1 MNVNKLIVS
10 PISKGFQ
17 TTQITNPDNHIVR
30 QELLKVTKKIF
41 GQPLTLPRKIAEKQ
55 AKEKAIPS
63 FINRACYVGSSV
75 NPSAKE
81 DARVLG
87 GVGIDFFG

>member
-17 TTQITNPDNHIVR
+17 PTQITNPDNQIVK

-41 GQPLTLPRKIAEKQ
+41 GQPDSIPKKIAERQ
-55 AKEKAIPS
+55 AKAKAIPS
-63 FINRACYVGSSV
+63 FINRACYVGTSANST
-75 NPSAKE
+75 AKE

-87 GVGIDFFG
+87 GFGIDFFG